1 MQELVWA
8 IKKLKRGKA
17 PGPDGIPIELYKEMD
32 EDQLRL
38 LLNLLNTWWNGTPTP
53 LELTQSQV
61 ILIFKK
67 GDKNNLE
74 NYRPISL
81 LNSTYKFLTAI
92 IQKRHSDGLDEYL
105 QTTQYGFRRKRGTAQ
120 ALHYVRR
127 AVEKG
132 ERTRTT
138 TLFILL
144 DWEKAFDKV
153 LHWKIPEALRRM
165 NVPDKLVNI
174 IEELYRHP
182 TFKIEMEN
190 NTSQW
195 YTQETGIRQGCPL
208 SPYLFTVIMTCLFPD
223 IHYRDGLRTREHRIE
238 GTTHDQVLYADDTI
252 CMSEDEAALQRLI
265 QAIEVEGA
273 TYGLRLNNQNCEYL
287 FFGRLSRY
295 ILWMAL
301 RCQTIRR

>member
-53 LELTQSQV
+53 MELTQSQV
-61 ILIFKK
+61 ILIFMK

-81 LNSTYKFLTAI
+81 LNSTYKILTAI
-92 IQKRHSDGLDEYL
+92 IQKRLSDGLDEYL
-105 QTTQYGFRRKRGTAQ
+105 QTTQYGFRRQRGTAQ

-127 AVEKG
+127 AVEIG
-132 ERTRTT
+132 ERTRTIT
-138 TLFILL
+138 ICILL
-144 DWEKAFDKV
+144 DWEKAFDQV

-174 IEELYRHP
+174 IE
-182 TFKIEMEN
+182 
-190 NTSQW
+190 
-195 YTQETGIRQGCPL
+195 
-208 SPYLFTVIMTCLFPD
+208 
-223 IHYRDGLRTREHRIE
+223 
-238 GTTHDQVLYADDTI
+238 
-252 CMSEDEAALQRLI
+252 
-265 QAIEVEGA
+265 
-273 TYGLRLNNQNCEYL
+273 
-287 FFGRLSRY
+287 
-295 ILWMAL
+295 
-301 RCQTIRR
+301 

>member
-1 MQELVWA
+1 
-8 IKKLKRGKA
+8 
-17 PGPDGIPIELYKEMD
+17 
-32 EDQLRL
+32 
-38 LLNLLNTWWNGTPTP
+38 
-53 LELTQSQV
+53 
-61 ILIFKK
+61 
-67 GDKNNLE
+67 
-74 NYRPISL
+74 
-81 LNSTYKFLTAI
+81 
-92 IQKRHSDGLDEYL
+92 
-105 QTTQYGFRRKRGTAQ
+105 
-120 ALHYVRR
+120 
-127 AVEKG
+127 
-132 ERTRTT
+132 
-138 TLFILL
+138 
-144 DWEKAFDKV
+144 
-153 LHWKIPEALRRM
+153 M

-208 SPYLFTVIMTCLFPD
+208 SPYLFTVIMTCLFHD